1 MLYTLNSIIIAAA
14 TRTTS
19 SIPDPG
25 RGTAPP
31 GSDGIVKII
40 GWAAWIA
47 VGVCVV
53 GVLIAGSK
61 MALEHRRGGGGESVA
76 SLGWVLGGCIVI
88 GSASAI
94 VGALV

>member
-1 MLYTLNSIIIAAA
+1 MLHTLSTIIAAV
-14 TRTTS
+14 
-19 SIPDPG
+19 PDPG
-25 RGTAPP
+25 QGTPPP

-47 VGVCVV
+47 VGICVV
-53 GVLIAGSK
+53 GVLIAGAK
-61 MALEHRRGGGGESVA
+61 MAIEHRRGGGGESVA

-88 GSASAI
+88 GSASAL